1 MGEEGDLKLAE
12 TVGKWGAKM
21 MKEYIAEMRRQGRI
35 KGKLYVRV
43 KEGRTKVELPYREK

>member
-12 TVGKWGAKM
+12 KVGKWGAKM

-43 KEGRTKVELPYREK
+43 REGKKRFEFPYRED